1 MTLRGAL
8 IRAETQIR
16 EQSPNNQFGGAMTR
30 ISNPLWAASDD
41 YKAATVAMK
50 IGALAAFAGA
60 CIAVV
65 LAAMQFRSNSLDV
78 TSVAFAF
85 CGVMFFVAAVRIA
98 RRSGAAAQAAIVLW
112 VALGLLPTDLSL
124 WIAISILVGLVAA
137 VRGAK
142 VLANIQSGT

>member
-1 MTLRGAL
+1 MRGAL
-8 IRAETQIR
+8 IWAETQIR

-85 CGVMFFVAAVRIA
+85 CGVMFFVVAVRIA
-98 RRSGAAAQAAIVLW
+98 RRSGAAAQAAIALW
-112 VALGLLPTDLSL
+112 VALGLLPTDVSL